1 MVTMNSMYTAPT
13 TYSILWAI
21 LTNPLVISLLAVS
34 ILGFTVYYLL
44 WEREQHPA
52 LALGRSL
59 EWVEPFA
66 MVPLILVL
74 ITSFPLSIYE
84 YQSAQKEN
92 VTAKYSVES
101 FGPMMVMGDGS
112 LVAEYRDSRYPNS
125 YEVKFVFDEATGE
138 PNAEF
143 VKFDGAY
150 PIEYVRDKIIDEITK

>member
-13 TYSILWAI
+13 NYSILWAI

-52 LALGRSL
+52 LALGRRGDRFL
-59 EWVEPFA
+59 ERALSFA

-101 FGPMMVMGDGS
+101 FGPMMVMGNGS
-112 LVAEYRDSRYPNS
+112 LVAEYSDSRYPNP
-125 YEVKFVFDEATGE
+125 YFATDYG
-138 PNAEF
+138 
-143 VKFDGAY
+143 D
-150 PIEYVRDKIIDEITK
+150 IDE